1 MTPGNP
7 MTRPATILY
16 VEDDEASRILIQ
28 RALTYAGY
36 KVLIAT
42 RALEGIDLAKKHHPD
57 LILTDINLP
66 DLSGREITVRLRSDP
81 RLSSIPIVALTAW
94 NHAFERDKTLVA
106 GVTGYI
112 AKPVDAATL
121 LTKIEEYLD
130 GQKDPI
136 EISDLQT
143 AQHTYNE
150 ELVERLEASVRD
162 LEISYRDLRR
172 MDQIKDDFIQ
182 LTAHELRTP
191 LTTVYGYSRLVQAS
205 SAIQAI
211 MSQDSEVNACLKGLI
226 ESIERLHDVV
236 DEIITISRI
245 ASGRVDLKLGPTHL
259 STVLEH
265 VITGYQQVLS
275 QRKLSLACNVKS
287 WPASFYADMALLE
300 LAFSSILSNAIKYTP
315 DGGRITIDLKKA
327 PDKRVVV
334 GVKDTGIGIDPGDQ
348 QLIFDRFYTA
358 GDTQLHSTS
367 KTAFRGGG
375 LGLGL
380 AIARGIVEAHG
391 GRIWVESEGCDER
404 RLPGSTFFV
413 ELPLEANLP
422 SLTRRKF
429 L

>member
-1 MTPGNP
+1 MTQ
-7 MTRPATILY
+7 PATILY

-28 RALTYAGY
+28 RALAYAGY
-36 KVLIAT
+36 KVLIAS
-42 RALEGIDLAKKHHPD
+42 RALEGIDLAKVHHPD

-81 RLSSIPIVALTAW
+81 RLCSIPIVALTAQ
-94 NHAFERDKTLVA
+94 NHTFERDKTLVA

-121 LTKIEEYLD
+121 LTKIEEYLN
-130 GQKDPI
+130 GQKDPV
-136 EISDLQT
+136 EIRDPRS
-143 AQHTYNE
+143 AQRAYTE
-150 ELVERLEASVRD
+150 ELVERLEANVRD

-172 MDQIKDDFIQ
+172 LDRIKDDFIE

-191 LTTVYGYSRLVQAS
+191 LTTVYGYSRLVQTS

-211 MSQDSEVNACLKGLI
+211 MGEDPEVNACLQGLI
-226 ESIERLHDVV
+226 DSVERLHEVV

-259 STVLEH
+259 NDVLEH
-265 VITGYQQVLS
+265 VVTGYQQVLD
-275 QRKLSLACNVKS
+275 QRALSLVCVVRR

-315 DGGRITIDLKKA
+315 DGGSITIDAKMA
-327 PDKRVVV
+327 QDNRVVV
-334 GVKDTGIGIDPGDQ
+334 SVKDTGIGIDPKDQ

-413 ELPLEANLP
+413 ELPLEVNLP
-422 SLTRRKF
+422 GLTRRKF

>member
-1 MTPGNP
+1 MTQ
-7 MTRPATILY
+7 PATILY

-28 RALTYAGY
+28 RALAYAGY

-42 RALEGIDLAKKHHPD
+42 RALEGIELAKKHHPD

-81 RLSSIPIVALTAW
+81 RLSSIPIVALTFQT
-94 NHAFERDKTLVA
+94 HAFERDKTLAA

-112 AKPVDAATL
+112 TKPVDAATL
-121 LTKIEEYLD
+121 LRKIEEYLN

-136 EISDLQT
+136 ETSHLQA
-143 AQHTYNE
+143 AQRAYNE
-150 ELVERLEASVRD
+150 DLVERLEANVRD

-172 MDQIKDDFIQ
+172 LDRIKDDFIQ

-191 LTTVYGYSRLVQAS
+191 LTTVYGYSRLVQTS
-205 SAIQAI
+205 RAIQAL
-211 MSQDSEVNACLKGLI
+211 MNQDPEVNACLTGLI
-226 ESIERLHDVV
+226 DSIERLHDVV

-245 ASGRVDLKLGPTHL
+245 ASGRVDLKLGPTQL
-259 STVLEH
+259 KDVLDH
-265 VITGYQQVLS
+265 VVSGYQQVLN
-275 QRKLSLACNVKS
+275 QRRLTLVCEVRK
-287 WPASFYADMALLE
+287 WPPSFYADMALLE

-315 DGGRITIDLKKA
+315 DGGKITIDVKLTA
-327 PDKRVVV
+327 DRRAIVS
-334 GVKDTGIGIDPGDQ
+334 VKDTGIGIDPKDQ

-391 GRIWVESEGCDER
+391 GRIWVESERCDER
-404 RLPGSTFFV
+404 QLPGSTFFV
-413 ELPLEANLP
+413 ELPLDSNLP
-422 SLTRRKF
+422 GLTRRKF